1 MRPSLR
7 GDFRSVARERPGL
20 RCACRPPLQRNRVA
34 QDVTDLDIDEEL
46 LEFLEAD
53 LLPEAA
59 HPLFKTQLREYL
71 RAMLRAEG
79 KLKASGNPERGS
91 D

>member
-1 MRPSLR
+1 ML
-7 GDFRSVARERPGL
+7 L
-20 RCACRPPLQRNRVA
+20 A
-34 QDVTDLDIDEEL
+34 QDVGDLQIDEEL

-59 HPLFKTQLREYL
+59 HPLFKSQLRQYL
-71 RAMLRAEG
+71 RAMLEAEG
-79 KLKASGNPERGS
+79 RLKTAPDRERDS

>member
-1 MRPSLR
+1 M
-7 GDFRSVARERPGL
+7 VARSLGLGSRYRPNVRTTL
-20 RCACRPPLQRNRVA
+20 VA
-34 QDVTDLDIDEEL
+34 HDAADLKIDEEL

-59 HPLFKTQLREYL
+59 HPLFKRQLREYL
-71 RAMLRAEG
+71 RGILEAEG
-79 KLKASGNPERGS
+79 RLKASPVRQRDRDG

>member
-1 MRPSLR
+1 MAHE
-7 GDFRSVARERPGL
+7 SVEL
-20 RCACRPPLQRNRVA
+20 EV
-34 QDVTDLDIDEEL
+34 DEEL
-46 LEFLEAD
+46 IEFLEAD

-59 HPLFKTQLREYL
+59 HPVFKTQLREYL

-79 KLKASGNPERGS
+79 RLRAKGSEDGGS

>member
-1 MRPSLR
+1 M
-7 GDFRSVARERPGL
+7 
-20 RCACRPPLQRNRVA
+20 A
-34 QDVTDLDIDEEL
+34 QDAADLQIDEEL

-59 HPLFKTQLREYL
+59 HPLFKSQLREYL
-71 RAMLRAEG
+71 RAILEAEG
-79 KLKASGNPERGS
+79 RLKAVPARKRDRDS

>member
-1 MRPSLR
+1 M
-7 GDFRSVARERPGL
+7 V
-20 RCACRPPLQRNRVA
+20 
-34 QDVTDLDIDEEL
+34 QDVAELKIDEEL

-59 HPLFKTQLREYL
+59 HPLFKRQLREYL
-71 RAMLRAEG
+71 RAILRAEG
-79 KLKASGNPERGS
+79 KLKAPPAPERDLS

>member
-1 MRPSLR
+1 M
-7 GDFRSVARERPGL
+7 
-20 RCACRPPLQRNRVA
+20 A
-34 QDVTDLDIDEEL
+34 QDVADTAIDEEL

-59 HPLFKTQLREYL
+59 HPLFKKQLREYL

-79 KLKASGNPERGS
+79 RLAAAPVAPGRKRPTRGPPGR

>member
-1 MRPSLR
+1 MAHDTVELE
-7 GDFRSVARERPGL
+7 V
-20 RCACRPPLQRNRVA
+20 
-34 QDVTDLDIDEEL
+34 DEEL
-46 LEFLEAD
+46 IEFLEAD

-59 HPLFKTQLREYL
+59 HPVFKTQLREYL

-79 KLKASGNPERGS
+79 RLHVPGALRPDDDGS